1 MPLNGKT
8 IYARI
13 DRILELPPLIEA
25 EGRKLAG
32 LRANK
37 RTQERKIKAREALLR
52 KELMELGEYQACR
65 NNDER
70 DALYEHSK
78 YVDADWESLTERLEQ
93 ILTLIDHSTN
103 LKEALDHERKALK
116 AALEREYADIIER
129 VLNDRALANAVSRG
143 LAA

>member
-1 MPLNGKT
+1 MPLNAKT
-8 IYARI
+8 IYQRI

-70 DALYEHSK
+70 DALYENSK

-103 LKEALDHERKALK
+103 HKEVLDHERKALK
-116 AALEREYADIIER
+116 AALEREYADLIER
-129 VLNDRALANAVSRG
+129 LLNDRVLANAVSRG
-143 LAA
+143 MAA